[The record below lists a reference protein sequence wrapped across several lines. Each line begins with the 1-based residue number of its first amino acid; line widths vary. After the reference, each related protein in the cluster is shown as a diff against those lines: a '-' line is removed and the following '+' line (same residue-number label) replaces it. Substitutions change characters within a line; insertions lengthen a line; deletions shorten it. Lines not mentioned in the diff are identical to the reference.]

1 MKNDN
6 SPRLGP
12 NARGKSLKR
21 TMAVSIRPIA
31 DQASM
36 DDGEG
41 GFQGGGAAGGGGG
54 GATWGVSVGS
64 ND

>member
-1 MKNDN
+1 
-6 SPRLGP
+6 
-12 NARGKSLKR
+12 
-21 TMAVSIRPIA
+21 
-31 DQASM
+31 M